1 MLHILEKFFTK
12 RDWRRMEQGVIA
24 PGFHLHGHFDGV
36 LYDANGKVIDEVSKG
51 NLIVNAGF
59 DLIADALGKST
70 SRPAVISYIGVGTS
84 STAPSAGQTAL
95 VTQTGSRVSASYA
108 HTGGTKVF
116 TMTGTFNP
124 GASTG
129 ALVESGVFNASS
141 GGSMLD
147 RVTFSVVNKGANDT
161 LTTTFTFTMT

>member
-1 MLHILEKFFTK
+1 MLHILNKLLTK
-12 RDWRRMEQGVIA
+12 RDFRSVLAGKDLGGW
-24 PGFHLHGHFDGV
+24 HLHGQFRGV
-36 LYDANGKVIDEVSKG
+36 LLDKDGNPIDERVAD

-59 DLIADALGKST
+59 DLIADSLGAG
-70 SRPAVISYIGVGTS
+70 SRPSVISHIGVGTS

-95 VTQTGSRVSASYA
+95 VTQLGSRVAASYA

-116 TMTGTFNP
+116 TMSATFNP

-129 ALVESGVFNASS
+129 ALVEAGVFNASTA
-141 GGSMLD
+141 GSMLD